1 MLLEFSS
8 FPSNVKF
15 LASQD
20 CEIALL
26 NWEKVLQTF
35 CTLEASTEFSNT
47 KQNLRENVFIEQH
60 FGIAKPGFIKNLHGE
75 RNKWKLFPM
84 QNSFNYTYCSHLCTL
99 ADCTLHLCIF
109 WSLQHGFS
117 TMKKIRMTFR
127 IRNIVCP

>member
-35 CTLEASTEFSNT
+35 CTLEASTECSNT
-47 KQNLRENVFIEQH
+47 KQNLKENVFIEQQSD
-60 FGIAKPGFIKNLHGE
+60 IAKSDFINNLHGE
-75 RNKWKLFPM
+75 KN
-84 QNSFNYTYCSHLCTL
+84 
-99 ADCTLHLCIF
+99 
-109 WSLQHGFS
+109 
-117 TMKKIRMTFR
+117 
-127 IRNIVCP
+127 